1 MVAGVRDALAC
12 GSSHRRRKARARGSG
27 RALASP
33 ESKGFFC
40 PRRLFTAKALAFSP
54 PKGGCVPR
62 VIPDSPRCLYSGTGH
77 PPASVFEPVKHF
89 STVQCCVQL
98 VIHGLDAMLSI
109 SYLRLALRFGDCLDL
124 VRCCPSPS

>member
-1 MVAGVRDALAC
+1 MVAGVREQGIFL
-12 GSSHRRRKARARGSG
+12 SSSLVHGEG
-27 RALASP
+27 
-33 ESKGFFC
+33 
-40 PRRLFTAKALAFSP
+40 LAFFP